1 MLPQVTQGQMD
12 ERLKQQAAHF
22 VKEKEQLKGEIEE
35 RKRVEIRNYKKIRT
49 PQAQCPL
56 TISSGVLGSAPWVTA
71 ARALPNRARHST
83 ALTRD
88 GCGRR

>member
-56 TISSGVLGSAPWVTA
+56 TIPSGVLGSASLVTV
-71 ARALPNRARHST
+71 AREVAHPCTPQHTTHERWLRA
-83 ALTRD
+83 
-88 GCGRR
+88 

>member
-1 MLPQVTQGQMD
+1 MD

-56 TISSGVLGSAPWVTA
+56 AVSSGVLGSAPWVTA
-71 ARALPNRARHST
+71 LPTRARHST
-83 ALTRD
+83 PLTRD

>member
-1 MLPQVTQGQMD
+1 MD

-56 TISSGVLGSAPWVTA
+56 MISSGVLGSARHGSLPH
-71 ARALPNRARHST
+71 ARLPTRARHST
-83 ALTRD
+83 TTHERWLRA
-88 GCGRR
+88 

>member
-1 MLPQVTQGQMD
+1 MLPQVTQGQID

-22 VKEKEQLKGEIEE
+22 VKEKKQLKGKIEE
-35 RKRVEIRNYKKIRT
+35 LERTELLQNRKIRT

-56 TISSGVLGSAPWVTA
+56 TISSGVLGSAPWVTV

-83 ALTRD
+83 PLTRD